1 MQYYSKACKG
11 FGATLSFFN
20 MFNKRIQEAQKQDSN
35 IAKQSYT
42 MAFSKYLDKQSVLL
56 DAEGEKLTSI
66 GFSRMIESYSTQ
78 SGIIKFFIA
87 GAFGFEKEILKR
99 HKTISLSTLT
109 FSHEIA
115 KIVLL
120 EQIYRSLSIINK
132 HPYHKL

>member
-1 MQYYSKACKG
+1 MKIHIYTIHKNEMLGDIMQYYSKACKG

-20 MFNKRIQEAQKQDSN
+20 LFNKKIQEAQKQDSN

-87 GAFGFEKEILKR
+87 GAFGFEKEVLKQ

-109 FSHEIA
+109 FRA
-115 KIVLL
+115 DL
-120 EQIYRSLSIINK
+120 SLTE
-132 HPYHKL
+132 HYQ